1 MINLLVVNWTMSICR
16 SDSFNYSIF
25 QILGTIDLITL
36 WKEIRYAMARF
47 SFFCTGVSPEWLQY
61 IAWWRFTICLLHQS
75 RACCVMRLQICKH
88 TRLLLT
94 HRFMQLSL
102 LIFSLQGKC
111 NLSAITVTSTSDCPF
126 WPAKVMTRKL
136 TWVNMLIVG
145 FGRFV
150 YLSVIKVNLIM
161 FRSMSGRT
169 IGLPSASG
177 RCVVS
182 LFAHWHFPLLIS

>member
-25 QILGTIDLITL
+25 QTLGTIDLITL

-47 SFFCTGVSPEWLQY
+47 SFFSIGVSPEWLQY

-75 RACCVMRLQICKH
+75 RASCVMRLQICKH

-126 WPAKVMTRKL
+126 WPAKSYDKK
-136 TWVNMLIVG
+136 ID
-145 FGRFV
+145 
-150 YLSVIKVNLIM
+150 LSKHVDSRLWQVCIPVCHQSQFDNVPVDVRANNRPP
-161 FRSMSGRT
+161 F
-169 IGLPSASG
+169 
-177 RCVVS
+177 C
-182 LFAHWHFPLLIS
+182 